1 MALYLFSI
9 GKDLFFNRASIQSNI
24 RFNDIF
30 NKNRIPFIAVLEEGI
45 IETVEGRTR
54 LLVPSSSLDK
64 KIPPKDPAFFNP
76 SARLSRDISLLAY
89 RAFLKDVSNNK
100 KTFGDSF
107 SGMGAR
113 ALRVAVEVP
122 EMDEVYMNDI
132 NPRAVGL
139 SRKAAELNFVTR
151 KCNFSVSD
159 VCKFLIVHPTKNEK
173 RFGVVDMDPFG
184 SPAKYVDCLLR
195 SVADSGLIS
204 VTATD
209 TAVLSGVYHDVCLRK
224 YYGRP
229 INNHHANETAVRLVI
244 SLIALTAARL
254 DLSIC
259 PLFVHSYLHYI
270 RLYVKIKLSNRLA
283 NKVHD
288 NLGYLQY
295 CFKCGNREMIRD
307 CSKAEDCNLCGSV
320 YSLGGKLWISNLF
333 DRNFIQKMINFNFKG
348 NSNKNFEHINRLFC
362 TCLNEN
368 DDIPFYFL
376 VDEIASKLKTSPL
389 PVQKIAE
396 RLSASGY
403 RSSKVSLNARAFKT
417 DAKINEILDLLR

>member
-1 MALYLFSI
+1 V
-9 GKDLFFNRASIQSNI
+9 
-24 RFNDIF
+24 
-30 NKNRIPFIAVLEEGI
+30 PEEGI
-45 IETVEGRTR
+45 IETVEGHTR
-54 LLVPSSSLDK
+54 LLIPSSSLTK

-76 SARLSRDISLLAY
+76 SARLSRDVSILAY
-89 RAFLKDVSNNK
+89 RAFLKDTSNNN

-122 EMDEVYMNDI
+122 EMEEVYMNDI
-132 NPRAVGL
+132 NPCAIDL

-159 VCKFLIVHPTKNEK
+159 VCKFLIIHPTKNDK

-195 SVADSGLIS
+195 AVADSGLIS

-229 INNHHANETAVRLVI
+229 INNHHANETAIRLVI

-270 RLYVKIKLSNRLA
+270 RLYVKIKLSSRLA

-288 NLGYLQY
+288 DLGYLRF
-295 CFKCGNREMIRD
+295 CSKCGNREMIRD
-307 CSKAEDCNLCGSV
+307 CSKAEVCDLCGSV

-333 DRNFIQKMINFNFKG
+333 DKNFIQKMISFNFKG
-348 NSNKNFEHINRLFC
+348 SNKNFDHINKLFC

-376 VDEIASKLKTSPL
+376 VDEIASKLRTSPL
-389 PVQKIAE
+389 PVQKVIE
-396 RLSASGY
+396 RLSALGY
-403 RSSKVSLNARAFKT
+403 RSSKVSLNTRAFKT
-417 DAKINEILDLLR
+417 DAKINEILKLLR

>member
-1 MALYLFSI
+1 V
-9 GKDLFFNRASIQSNI
+9 
-24 RFNDIF
+24 
-30 NKNRIPFIAVLEEGI
+30 PEPGI
-45 IETVEGRTR
+45 IETVEGDTR
-54 LLVPSSSLDK
+54 LLIPSSSLTK

-76 SARLSRDISLLAY
+76 SARLSRDISIFAY
-89 RAFLKDVSNNK
+89 RAFLKDTSNNN

-122 EMDEVYMNDI
+122 EMEELYMNDI
-132 NPRAVGL
+132 NPRAIGL

-159 VCKFLIVHPTKNEK
+159 VCKFLITPPTKNEK

-209 TAVLSGVYHDVCLRK
+209 TAVLCGVYHDVCLRK

-229 INNHHANETAVRLVI
+229 INNYHANETAVRLII

-254 DLSIC
+254 DLSII
-259 PLFVHSYLHYI
+259 PLFVHSYMHYI
-270 RLYVKIKLSNRLA
+270 RLYVKVKLSNRLA
-283 NKVHD
+283 NKVD
-288 NLGYLQY
+288 DDLGYLRF

-307 CSKAEDCNLCGSV
+307 CSKAEDCDLCGSV

-333 DRNFIQKMINFNFKG
+333 DKTFIQKMININFECS
-348 NSNKNFEHINRLFC
+348 SNKNFDHINKLLC
-362 TCLNEN
+362 TCLKEN

-376 VDEIASKLKTSPL
+376 VDEIASKLRTSPL
-389 PVQKIAE
+389 PVQKVIE
-396 RLSASGY
+396 RLSTLGY

-417 DAKINEILDLLR
+417 DAKINEILNLLR